1 MTDRDL
7 CARLACRWFGWEW
20 WRDKRRGLCAIMPPE
35 ANRMGVAY
43 PMEEHQE
50 RCESEPHPEQ
60 RFRDW
65 WRCWCDKPLP
75 KYDEDGN
82 AMLSLLDAVKA
93 EGYEYHIQ
101 YSDHRGFQCNIY
113 TDKRDIDELY
123 QGTGES
129 MAAAVADAADFEKP
143 KGPKKCPLCG
153 HAAAVDKI
161 PEEK

>member
-20 WRDKRRGLCAIMPPE
+20 WRDKRRGLCAIIPPE

-65 WRCWCDKPLP
+65 WRCWCDKPLL

-82 AMLSLLDAVKA
+82 AMLTLLARLTERGYFVDIAFTGSRWECCIYPAGDYPNSEKECWITHGDTLPQAV
-93 EGYEYHIQ
+93 
-101 YSDHRGFQCNIY
+101 
-113 TDKRDIDELY
+113 
-123 QGTGES
+123 
-129 MAAAVADAADFEKP
+129 AAAAY
-143 KGPKKCPLCG
+143 
-153 HAAAVDKI
+153 KI
-161 PEEK
+161 PD